1 MEHAAHL
8 PLLREALVF
17 LFAAGVLVPAARA
30 LGVPGTLGFLAA
42 GVAAGP
48 YGVARLSETFP
59 ALAFVTIGDPADVR
73 MIGELGVV
81 FLMFAIGLELPLRK
95 LWTLRASVA
104 GYGGTQIALCGA
116 AIGAIAAIHGHTP
129 AAVLAIGVAL
139 AFSSTA
145 MVMHTLAERGQT
157 GAPLG
162 RFCFAILLAQDLA
175 VVPMLVGLELAAG
188 GAGDPA
194 LKIAVAIAA
203 TAGVLAAGRWL
214 LRPLFARA
222 AATRAR
228 PAFLAITLLTA
239 VGAAAA
245 TGAAGLSP
253 ALGAFLAGVMLGE
266 SEYRHEVEI
275 DIEPIRGLLMGL
287 FFLSVGMGIDFALL
301 AQWPV
306 AIPLSV
312 VGLIAIKAA
321 VVYALARRA
330 GLPAP
335 RAAHAGLLLGPAGE
349 FAFVV
354 LGAATLAGAIDAQ
367 AGGVMLLIASLTM
380 AVLPG
385 LDAIGRRLR
394 LGAAREADAPVAAE
408 GHAIV
413 LGFGRIGRV
422 IGRALDA
429 QDIPWIAIDAD
440 PTAAARDPKGRVLFG
455 NAARAGLLRRAGA
468 DKAALVI
475 VTIDDPEAAVRAA
488 AAVGRHWPQLPIL
501 ARARDRDHAH
511 RLRAVAVAAPVPEAI
526 EAGLALARQTFDA
539 LGLPRETA
547 LHRIET
553 RRAEELARAE
563 TTGD

>member
-1 MEHAAHL
+1 MEHAGHL

-17 LFAAGVLVPAARA
+17 LFAAGVLVPALRA
-30 LGVPGTLGFLAA
+30 IRVPGILGFLAA
-42 GVAAGP
+42 GVAVGP
-48 YGVARLSETFP
+48 FGIARLAEEFP
-59 ALAFVTIGDPADVR
+59 LLAVVTVGDPAEVR
-73 MIGELGVV
+73 TIGELGVI

-95 LWTLRASVA
+95 LWTMRAAVA
-104 GYGGTQIALCGA
+104 GFGGAQIVLCGA
-116 AIGAIAAIHGHTP
+116 AIGAVAWWYGNGPAAIL
-129 AAVLAIGVAL
+129 AVGVAL

-157 GAPLG
+157 GAPMG

-175 VVPMLVGLELAAG
+175 VVPMLVGLDLAAG
-188 GAGDPA
+188 GGGDPWMKVA
-194 LKIAVAIAA
+194 IAIAA
-203 TAGVLAAGRWL
+203 TGAVLAAGRWL

-228 PAFLAITLLTA
+228 EAFLAITLLTA

-306 AIPLSV
+306 AIPLAV
-312 VGLIAIKAA
+312 IGLVAIKGA
-321 VVYALARRA
+321 VVFLLARRA
-330 GLPAP
+330 GLPAA

-354 LGAATLAGAIDAQ
+354 LGAATIAGALDAEIG
-367 AGGVMLLIASLTM
+367 AFMLLIATLTM
-380 AVLPG
+380 AALPG
-385 LDAIGRRLR
+385 LDALGRNLR
-394 LGAAREADAPVAAE
+394 FHPAAGTEAPATAE
-408 GHAIV
+408 GHTIV

-429 QDIPWIAIDAD
+429 QELPWIAIDAD
-440 PTAAARDPKGRVLFG
+440 PAAAAHDPQGRVLFG
-455 NAARAGLLRRAGA
+455 NAARAELLRRAGA
-468 DKAALVI
+468 DKAAVVV
-475 VTIDDPEAAVRAA
+475 VTIDDSEAALRAA
-488 AAVGRHWPQLPIL
+488 HAVRKHWPDLPVL
-501 ARARDRDHAH
+501 ARARDTAHAL
-511 RLRAVAVAAPVPEAI
+511 RLRAAAVEAPVPEAI

-547 LHRIET
+547 LHRIEN
-553 RRAEELARAE
+553 RRAEEFARAG
-563 TTGD
+563 TAPD